1 MDSLAKRGARRFQ
14 GGPGGAAR
22 AAAPDGRLEPFPTI
36 KAQLG
41 AALFGSRE
49 FSSRNPLTT
58 WRDWNGPPERG
69 FLNAEDRDIPNR

>member
-22 AAAPDGRLEPFPTI
+22 AAAPDGRLEPSPTI

-49 FSSRNPLTT
+49 FLR
-58 WRDWNGPPERG
+58 
-69 FLNAEDRDIPNR
+69 AIP